1 MMTEVVSVISSKKL
15 RRELITA
22 AAALSSMEV
31 KKMAQALE
39 IFKHAEFGEV
49 RVIERDGEIYFVA
62 ADVCKVLELTN
73 PTVALESLDED
84 ERSKFNLG
92 RQGEANAVNE
102 SGLYALVL
110 KSRKPNAKKLR
121 KWLTGEVV
129 PSIRKSGM
137 YINPNAPIDPRFL
150 RRMAD
155 ELEARDKKIAALQ
168 PKADYCEKVLESSE
182 HLTSELIAKEYG
194 KPAHWLHETLIKLG
208 VMYMRKRGKKCY
220 YYLKSPYDKGN
231 YRDSETVTLER
242 GKTVVNHYW
251 TQRGRHFVYQFL
263 KKRVIL
269 PTLEREEYMEALL

>member
-1 MMTEVVSVISSKKL
+1 
-15 RRELITA
+15 
-22 AAALSSMEV
+22 
-31 KKMAQALE
+31 MAQALE
-39 IFKHAEFGEV
+39 VVNSDGVRGYVDDKNVAWLNVEDVARGLGFVETKGGVEYVRWRTINGYLREFGFSQDVAKEDYIPENMFYRLAMKASNAAAQKFQAKV
-49 RVIERDGEIYFVA
+49 ADEI
-62 ADVCKVLELTN
+62 L
-73 PTVALESLDED
+73 
-84 ERSKFNLG
+84 
-92 RQGEANAVNE
+92 
-102 SGLYALVL
+102 
-110 KSRKPNAKKLR
+110 
-121 KWLTGEVV
+121 

-194 KPAHWLHETLIKLG
+194 QSAHWLHETLIKLG
-208 VMYMRKRGKKCY
+208 VMYMRKRGTKSY

-263 KKRVIL
+263 KKRGIL
-269 PTLEREEYMEALL
+269 PTAEREEYMEALL